1 MSSDLRKWP
10 RVRPTGM
17 IFAVIGEPPILVG
30 QIIDISAG
38 GLAFKHFRD
47 DVVDQQEFTVGIIES
62 GGGFRVSDLPC
73 RKVYDLLEPLPEGYL
88 NFNDTFRMKCCGLAF
103 GNLTDEETVKLNRFI
118 DG

>member
-30 QIIDISAG
+30 EIIDISPG
-38 GLAFKHFRD
+38 GLAFRHFSD
-47 DVVDQQEFTVGIIES
+47 NVVAQQEFTVGIIES
-62 GGGFRVSDLPC
+62 GGGLRVSDLPS

-88 NFNDTFRMKCCGLAF
+88 NFNNTFRMKCCGLAF
-103 GNLTDEETVKLNRFI
+103 GNITNEEMVKLNRVI
-118 DG
+118 GG